1 MRRDDEGNAG
11 PVGDVEHQIND
22 GEARVRIQVAGRLIG
37 QHEARRMHQG
47 AGDGDALLLA
57 AGKLWSTMLL
67 ALGQPHQGQ
76 RLMRPALALLACR
89 LGETQRNLHVLAGRE
104 RREQMRRLE
113 DEADLVAAQLG
124 ALALVEPG
132 EVAPQESDMPFGRVI
147 QPGEIAVLVG
157 RSGSGKS
164 TLLNLI
170 AGIDR
175 PTSGRVMVDGT
186 DLTALDEN
194 TRTRFRRRRIG
205 FVFQFFNLIP
215 LLTVEENLLLPL
227 DLNGMADAEG
237 IARARGLL
245 DRVGL
250 GGRGASLPDRLSGG
264 EQQRVAIA
272 RALVHEPALI
282 LADEPTGTLDA
293 EMAAAVLALLDG
305 LVREAGKTV
314 VMVTHSREVVGVADR
329 IFAIQR
335 GRLVEQPAAPATSRP
350 SDG

>member
-1 MRRDDEGNAG
+1 MSAPAVELVHVSKTYREGDSERA
-11 PVGDVEHQIND
+11 VLSDVS
-22 GEARVRIQVAGRLIG
+22 V
-37 QHEARRMHQG
+37 
-47 AGDGDALLLA
+47 
-57 AGKLWSTMLL
+57 T
-67 ALGQPHQGQ
+67 
-76 RLMRPALALLACR
+76 
-89 LGETQRNLHVLAGRE
+89 
-104 RREQMRRLE
+104 
-113 DEADLVAAQLG
+113 
-124 ALALVEPG
+124 
-132 EVAPQESDMPFGRVI
+132 I
-147 QPGEIAVLVG
+147 QPGEIVVLVG

-245 DRVGL
+245 ERVGL